1 MRNSV
6 RLFSWTDKENEDIL
20 TASDEL
26 LEAVARVLEVVG

>member
-6 RLFSWTDKENEDIL
+6 RLFSWTDNEKGDIL

-26 LEAVARVLEVVG
+26 LEVVARVLEVVG

>member
-6 RLFSWTDKENEDIL
+6 RLFSWTDKENDHIL

-26 LEAVARVLEVVG
+26 LEVVARVLEVVG

>member
-6 RLFSWTDKENEDIL
+6 RLFSWTNKENEDIL

-26 LEAVARVLEVVG
+26 LEAVVTVLEVVG